1 MSRYPALPHI
11 PRIDARLN
19 PLTHNFSI
27 NQTNQQTNQT
37 DMRTTI
43 LTTAAALA
51 TVTTADAQT
60 WTFDKSHSKVQFA
73 VTHLV
78 ISETVG
84 QFAEWDGTV
93 TATKEDFTDAQI
105 NFTIKVASINTDNTD
120 RDNHLRSADFF
131 DVEKFPEMTF
141 KSRSLKKVDG
151 RKYKLVGDLTMHGM
165 TRPIELEV
173 TFNGM
178 AKSPWGQT
186 VAGFK
191 LTGSLNRTDYG
202 LKWNKTLETGGLL
215 VSEEVNISAAVELVK
230 K

>member
-1 MSRYPALPHI
+1 
-11 PRIDARLN
+11 
-19 PLTHNFSI
+19 LTQPSPYNLTIHQTTNHQTKPI
-27 NQTNQQTNQT
+27 N
-37 DMRTTI
+37 MKTTV
-43 LTTAAALA
+43 LTTAAALVTA
-51 TVTTADAQT
+51 TVADAQT
-60 WTFDKSHSKVQFA
+60 WAFDKSHSKVQFA

-105 NFTIKVASINTDNTD
+105 NFTIKVSSINTDNTD

-141 KSRSLKKVDG
+141 KSRSMKKVDG
-151 RKYKLVGDLTMHGM
+151 KRYKLVGDLTMHGV
-165 TRPIELEV
+165 TRPIDLDV
-173 TFNGM
+173 TFNGT

-191 LTGSLNRTDYG
+191 LSGNLNRTDYG
-202 LKWNKTLETGGLL
+202 LKWNKTLEAGGLL

>member
-1 MSRYPALPHI
+1 MK
-11 PRIDARLN
+11 
-19 PLTHNFSI
+19 
-27 NQTNQQTNQT
+27 
-37 DMRTTI
+37 TTL

-51 TVTTADAQT
+51 ATVATAQN
-60 WTFDKSHSKVQFA
+60 WSFDKSHSKVQFA
-73 VTHLV
+73 VTHLM

-84 QFAEWDGTV
+84 QFGDFDGSV
-93 TATKEDFTDAQI
+93 TASKEDFTDAQI
-105 NFTIKVASINTDNTD
+105 TFTIKVASINTDNAD

-131 DVEKFPEMTF
+131 DAEKHPDITF
-141 KSRSLKKVDG
+141 KSKSLKKIDG
-151 RKYKLVGDLTMHGM
+151 KRYKLSGDLTMHGV
-165 TRPIELEV
+165 TKPIELDV

-191 LTGSLNRTDYG
+191 LNGTLNRTDYG

-215 VSEEVNISAAVELVK
+215 VSEEVNFTAAVELVK